1 MSHRGDASLP
11 ETHTCFFTID
21 LPNYTTEE
29 ILKKRLTT
37 AMEFC
42 GEIDGD
48 GNPNPDLEDRDVI
61 DDY

>member
-1 MSHRGDASLP
+1 MSHRGDSSLP

-37 AMEFC
+37 AFEFC

-48 GNPNPDLEDRDVI
+48 GSPNADYEDRDVA